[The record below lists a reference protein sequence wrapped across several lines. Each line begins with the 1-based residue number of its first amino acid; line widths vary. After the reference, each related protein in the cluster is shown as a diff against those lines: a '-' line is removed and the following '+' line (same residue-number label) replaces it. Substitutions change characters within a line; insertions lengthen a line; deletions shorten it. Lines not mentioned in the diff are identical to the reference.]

1 VSLLLLSAFDGL
13 SNFLSTSYQ
22 LVYQCQLYQLF
33 VNVYQLFIN
42 CLSTVCQLFIN
53 FLSTFYQLFINFL
66 STVYQLFINFLS
78 TVYQLSVH
86 DIVGMSMTFRL
97 SFGSAAA
104 HVIHFVN
111 HMCRGGSC
119 WARVSA
125 YSFLVSWCLLPRT
138 SGQDAPGQLVLQQ

>member
-1 VSLLLLSAFDGL
+1 MST
-13 SNFLSTSYQ
+13 LSTFYQ
-22 LVYQCQLYQLF
+22 RLSTF
-33 VNVYQLFIN
+33 YQLFIN
-42 CLSTVCQLFIN
+42 CLSTFYQLFIN
-53 FLSTFYQLFINFL
+53 FLSTFYQLFINCL
-66 STVYQLFINFLS
+66 STVYQLFINFFLS